1 MKILKKILPPLSALI
16 LTGLSAHSF
25 AQQTSLDRNGSNA
38 PNSLNSL
45 NSPNSPNSNNIRNA
59 ERVFSLNEL
68 MADKVLGGTGFKSD
82 KPEINEMR
90 KAALSE
96 VAVSLGASAG
106 LTSKTSEIKAVLDKQ
121 ALYLDKIFDFSRM
134 LVTDGVLAPV
144 LSEGLANYVQENENQ
159 VRIADKIYKIES
171 RARFVSVYPTWRD
184 YLQFSF
190 KSFEIPPQGYLPKN
204 DAEKVFWDEWVKKGW
219 SQGEHQALTIFESS
233 MGRLRRDFTGMIR
246 YKSLTAQG
254 LITKPIIAKANLG
267 ITGGGN
273 EMAIN
278 EQVFRI
284 VDHSAL
290 IPNKNEWK
298 VDYPVSNYDGKKYQ

>member
-1 MKILKKILPPLSALI
+1 MKIFKQIVTPLCALM
-16 LTGLSAHSF
+16 LAGLSAQSY
-25 AQQTSLDRNGSNA
+25 AQQASYQGRPVDHA
-38 PNSLNSL
+38 
-45 NSPNSPNSNNIRNA
+45 
-59 ERVFSLNEL
+59 VSLNEL
-68 MADKVLGGTGFKSD
+68 MADKVSGVAAAKHGQN
-82 KPEINEMR
+82 EINEMR

-106 LTSKTSEIKAVLDKQ
+106 LVSKMSEIRSALDKQ
-121 ALYLDKIFDFSRM
+121 TVSLDGIFDFSRM

-144 LSEGLANYVQENENQ
+144 LSEGLANYAQENDDQ

-190 KSFEIPPQGYLPKN
+190 KSFEIPPQSYLPKN
-204 DAEKVFWDEWVKKGW
+204 DAEKAFWNEWVKKGW
-219 SQGEHQALTIFESS
+219 DQGERQALTIFESS

-246 YKSLTAQG
+246 YKSLSAQG
-254 LITKPIIAKANLG
+254 LITKPVIAKANLG
-267 ITGGGN
+267 VTGGGN

-278 EQVFRI
+278 DQIFRI

-290 IPNKNEWK
+290 VPNKDEWK